1 MITGILSGVQD
12 NLGETVLA
20 IGALGTAAY
29 GLVDVSKAAW
39 GGISR
44 AGFGHILKGLAPYGP
59 ALDLAAGSDWPG
71 MLRAHWLNGRAKD
84 EQKAIARA
92 LIRLGLSA
100 ETAAPVAMAARVD
113 PVALTAVA
121 VKLNRGEGLDDA
133 DLNVLGRFDAVLESQ
148 MDAAFERAEQQYRS
162 AARGLAAVV
171 AVVLAL
177 IAVGAPFDGEFLWTE
192 FWTAILFGVIAVPL
206 APVAKDLASALSAA
220 VKAVRSGAG

>member
-59 ALDLAAGSDWPG
+59 ALDLATGSDWPG

-92 LIRLGLSA
+92 LIRLVSR
-100 ETAAPVAMAARVD
+100 PR
-113 PVALTAVA
+113 PPP
-121 VKLNRGEGLDDA
+121 RW
-133 DLNVLGRFDAVLESQ
+133 
-148 MDAAFERAEQQYRS
+148 
-162 AARGLAAVV
+162 
-171 AVVLAL
+171 
-177 IAVGAPFDGEFLWTE
+177 LWPPGSIPSPCQP
-192 FWTAILFGVIAVPL
+192 W
-206 APVAKDLASALSAA
+206 
-220 VKAVRSGAG
+220 R